1 MKISNSFWKKQLSLT
16 IQKLKKNAID
26 PSFRVVILGIG
37 NELRGDDAA
46 GVLVA
51 RKLKRKFN
59 NRTDILCIEGAEAP
73 ENFTS
78 VIRRFAPDF
87 VILVD
92 AGALGL
98 ETGSIR
104 WLSTEDISGGMGTH
118 GLSLADFSL
127 YLQHETGCQTGFLVI
142 QARTNNFGDPINLT
156 VKKAIQRV
164 VFALSEQLKLL
175 EVLE

>member
-1 MKISNSFWKKQLSLT
+1 
-16 IQKLKKNAID
+16 
-26 PSFRVVILGIG
+26 VVILGIG

-51 RKLKRKFN
+51 RKLKKKIT
-59 NRTDILCIEGAEAP
+59 NRSDILCIEGAEAP

-78 VIRRFAPDF
+78 VIRRFSPNL

-92 AGALGL
+92 AGALSL

-127 YLQHETGCQTGFLVI
+127 YLQQEIKCQTGFLVI
-142 QARTNNFGDPINLT
+142 QAGTNDFGDPLT
-156 VKKAIQRV
+156 LAVKRAIHRAV
-164 VFALSEQLKLL
+164 NTLSEQL
-175 EVLE
+175 